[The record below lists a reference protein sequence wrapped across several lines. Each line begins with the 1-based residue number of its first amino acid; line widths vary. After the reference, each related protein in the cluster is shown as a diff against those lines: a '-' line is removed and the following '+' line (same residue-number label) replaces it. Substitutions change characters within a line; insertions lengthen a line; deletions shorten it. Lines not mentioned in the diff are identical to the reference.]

1 MNTPP
6 IPANPEHESPQR
18 VFTALIISF
27 FLHILLG
34 AAMLQMDFGPSK
46 LIFAS
51 GADSDQA
58 IPTRIFIE
66 PEIAPTV
73 NENTEPESPLA
84 TDANPLTSG
93 AKIDPKAEQ
102 AALEASTRRLLEDIA
117 ALSRTLPTGDP
128 VASAQAGVIQ
138 PDLKAHEV
146 DSPQVPGVGPRID
159 TTRQMLALAQTS
171 VSTPV
176 FIASTQEHSSARDDR
191 PIDPAA
197 SIDLTRISD
206 VDALL
211 SGKGGGSGVGNSGA
225 GGTGRT
231 DPAALATDILK
242 NLGVP
247 DNAGQP
253 GQPLKVEAQ
262 SLQATPGLPAAGLP
276 QLPDSVVKADIQH
289 KLPPIHLDDD
299 FDYTLSIFRKTQGK
313 VLGVFGEDKVLDQ
326 DGYFEATI
334 TPKKSLS
341 RLRTMPKDVVYVIDT
356 SGSISDVWI
365 NHIKKGVESAFDALN
380 PADRFNLILFKE
392 SVQVLDPAG
401 LVEAS
406 PANIKKAAAFL
417 TTAASGGNTDVNKAL
432 GRLVTRDFPAD
443 RVYQII
449 LISDGVPTRGA
460 ISAQRIIDVITRE
473 NDQTAGIF
481 CVAVG
486 EKVNMKLLDLLAYR
500 NKGRTVQAPTA
511 YSSQAVIR
519 TLASELRYP
528 LIRDARP
535 AVLGVNSDEVYPRG
549 SLDIYYGQIFSI
561 YGRIGTQGTI
571 TIRMAGKA
579 GAQPMDFTFSLPV
592 NKAKPAQQKLAQ
604 DWAFWKVHH
613 LYSESLRL
621 GDPPA
626 IRRTIDQLI
635 ESYGLDRRY

>member
-1 MNTPP
+1 MNSPATPQQ
-6 IPANPEHESPQR
+6 ESPQR
-18 VFTALIISF
+18 VFTALIFSF

-34 AAMLQMDFGPSK
+34 AAMLQMDFGPGK

-51 GADSDQA
+51 GALENEPP
-58 IPTRIFIE
+58 PTRIFVEPDIASTINDNAE
-66 PEIAPTV
+66 PEAPL
-73 NENTEPESPLA
+73 SP
-84 TDANPLTSG
+84 DANPLTNG

-102 AALEASTRRLLEDIA
+102 AALEASTRRLLEDLA
-117 ALSRTLPTGDP
+117 SLSRTIPAGDP

-138 PDLKAHEV
+138 PNLKAHEIE
-146 DSPQVPGVGPRID
+146 SPAVPGVGPRID
-159 TTRQMLALAQTS
+159 TTRQMLSLAQPS
-171 VSTPV
+171 VSTPI
-176 FIASTQEHSSARDDR
+176 FIASAEEHSTIRNDK
-191 PIDPAA
+191 PIDPAS
-197 SIDLTRISD
+197 SIDVSRISD

-211 SGKGGGSGVGNSGA
+211 SGRGGSV
-225 GGTGRT
+225 GTGTGNGGRP
-231 DPAALATDILK
+231 DAAALASDILR

-247 DNAGQP
+247 DGAGQAGQP
-253 GQPLKVEAQ
+253 VKVEAQ
-262 SLQATPGLPAAGLP
+262 NLQATPGLPAAGLP
-276 QLPDSVVKADIQH
+276 KLPDSVAKAEIQH

-299 FDYTLSIFRKTQGK
+299 FDYTLSIHRRTQGK
-313 VLGVFGEDKVLDQ
+313 VLGVFGQEKNVAE

-365 NHIKKGVESAFDALN
+365 SHIKKGVEAAFDALN

-392 SVQVLDPAG
+392 TVQVLDPAG
-401 LVEAS
+401 LVDAT
-406 PANIKKAAAFL
+406 PANLKKAAAFL
-417 TTAASGGNTDVNKAL
+417 STAASGGNTDVNKAL
-432 GRLVTRDFPAD
+432 GRLVTRDFPPD

-449 LISDGVPTRGA
+449 LISDGVSTRGA

-549 SLDIYYGQIFSI
+549 SLDIYFGQIFSI
-561 YGRIGTQGTI
+561 YGRIGSQGTL

-592 NKAKPAQQKLAQ
+592 ANAKPAPQKLAQ

-626 IRRTIDQLI
+626 MRQLIDQLI